1 MLDTI
6 YMSLVII
13 AFFALVIHAIHREEQ
28 RKADRRRQDLPH
40 PVERRHRDR
49 RRKSMR
55 AHLLWAVKAQKARFS
70 K

>member
-13 AFFALVIHAIHREEQ
+13 AFFALVVHAIHKEEQ
-28 RKADRRRQDLPH
+28 RKADRRQQNRPH

-49 RRKSMR
+49 RQKSMR
-55 AHLLWAVKAQKARFS
+55 AYLFWSVKAQKARFA